1 VTGGIRMKGRRRT
14 PVVILGGGAA
24 GLTLAIELG
33 RRGVRAVVLEEDP
46 GPPEFPKANATTSR
60 TMEHFRRLGFARE
73 IRALGLPEDY
83 PQDVTYFTRFTRYEL
98 ARLRGRSRREA
109 AEARE
114 NPDSRWPTPE
124 PLHRAQQMF
133 IEAVLKRQAE
143 RHPSLDLR
151 FGWRARRVEPRAGG
165 VLVEAV
171 EPATGTVALVE
182 ADFLVGCDGP
192 RSQVREAIGARY
204 EGMSDE
210 ARDFMGGRMLA
221 VYLRAPALYSIVRA
235 ERSWQYW
242 AVNRERRGLMIAVDG
257 TGRFVLH
264 VQLAPG
270 QAGSWALA
278 RESLALTA
286 GAELPHEIIGFAE
299 WTAGFTLVAE
309 RFADDDARPRTLIAG
324 DAAHLFTPT
333 GGQGYNTAI
342 DDAVNLGW
350 KLAAVCAG
358 WGGPALLASYAI
370 ERKPIAHR
378 NTRFARAMADSIG
391 RIGVPEGLEDDT
403 PDGEGVRA
411 AFGPKLYAHARREF
425 DIPGIHLGVFYGGS
439 PIVAGD
445 GAPPPPDDWHHYEPH
460 ATPGARAP
468 HLWLDDGVSILDR
481 LGRDF
486 TLLRLG
492 RAAGADT
499 RPLEAAARARGVPLE
514 VLDVPGA
521 EARDL
526 YDRDFALVRPDHHVA
541 WRGQTLPADPRELI
555 DCVTGHRAG
564 PSAGH

>member
-1 VTGGIRMKGRRRT
+1 MQGVLRT
-14 PVVILGGGAA
+14 PVAILGGGPA
-24 GLTLAIELG
+24 GLILAIELG
-33 RRGVRAVVLEEDP
+33 RRGVRAVVLEEDA
-46 GPPEFPKANATTSR
+46 GLPEFPKANATTSR

-83 PQDVTYFTRFTRYEL
+83 PQDVTYFTRYTRHEL
-98 ARLRGRSRREA
+98 ARLRGRTRREA

-114 NPDSRWPTPE
+114 TPDSRWPTPE

-133 IEAVLKRQAE
+133 VEAVLKRQAE

-151 FGWRARRVEPRAGG
+151 FGWRARRVEARAGG
-165 VLVEAV
+165 VLVEAEEV
-171 EPATGTVALVE
+171 ATGTVARVE
-182 ADFLVGCDGP
+182 AGFLVGCDGP
-192 RSQVREAIGARY
+192 RSQVREAIGTRY

-221 VYLRAPALYSIVRA
+221 IYLRAPALYSIVRA

-242 AVNRERRGLMIAVDG
+242 AVNRKRRGLLIAVDG

-270 QAGSWALA
+270 QAGTPALA

-286 GAELPHEIIGFAE
+286 GAELPHEIIGIAE

-358 WGGPALLASYAI
+358 WGGPGLLASYAI

-391 RIGVPEGLEDDT
+391 RIGVPEGLEDET
-403 PDGEGVRA
+403 PDGERVRA
-411 AFGPKLYAHARREF
+411 AFGPKLSAHARREF

-445 GAPPPPDDWHHYEPH
+445 GASPPSDDWHRYEPH

-486 TLLRLG
+486 TLLCLG

-514 VLDVPGA
+514 VLDVPLS

-541 WRGQTLPADPRELI
+541 WRGQTLPADPQELL
-555 DCVTGHRAG
+555 DRVTGHPANPPGRC
-564 PSAGH
+564 